1 MGNVIIAGSHQ
12 HQPHKGQ
19 IMKTA
24 IKAMLLA
31 AVACA
36 CSTQAFGY
44 TIHGTI
50 PAGRRPV
57 VIHLRKPLPPGF
69 LRFTFYAPPVNAHVP
84 YAITFCIGPA
94 ANPCGLPTD
103 YTVEVPAG
111 QTRTGVVNSAL
122 LRTNIFVVGQ
132 GTRVPVPYS
141 VTVQ

>member
-1 MGNVIIAGSHQ
+1 
-12 HQPHKGQ
+12 
-19 IMKTA
+19 MKIA

-31 AVACA
+31 ALVCA
-36 CSTQAFGY
+36 CSTQASAY
-44 TIHGTI
+44 TIRGTI
-50 PAGRRPV
+50 PPGQRLV
-57 VIHLRKPLPPGF
+57 VIHLRKPLPPGII
-69 LRFTFYAPPVNAHVP
+69 RFTFYAPPVNAHVP

-111 QTRTGVVNSAL
+111 QTRTGSVDSAL

-141 VTVQ
+141 VTVE